1 LSAARRGA
9 IRSGVTTL
17 SDKLRAA
24 REAVAVGPVE
34 ARALLRAT
42 GKDAKDY
49 LHRMSTQD
57 LNRLR
62 PGDSAYA
69 TFLNAKGHVVAEGHA
84 LAQEDGVLLDLHPRA
99 QPEARVHLERLVIM
113 DDVAFEDLS
122 ETLRVVPV
130 LGPEAAR
137 RLEGRAPGAPRIEN
151 ERRGAPGIDVLL
163 PPREADALRAELV
176 AAGAVALDD
185 ADLEALR
192 ILAGVPRFGA
202 DVDASRL
209 PMEAGLT
216 RAAISFSKGCY
227 IGQEVVL
234 RATARGHLQRGLVQ
248 LALPAGA
255 GPGTK
260 LTAAGQEVGLVTSA
274 VETPEGRIGLGYLRR
289 AHWKCGAIVDAGGE
303 PATVR
308 KVIVEEPEL

>member
-1 LSAARRGA
+1 LSAVRRDG

-24 REAVAVGPVE
+24 REACAVGPVE

-57 LNRLR
+57 LNRLA
-62 PGDSAYA
+62 PGEAAYA
-69 TFLNAKGHVVAEGHA
+69 TFLSAKGHVVAEGHV

-99 QPEARVHLERLVIM
+99 QPDARVHLERLVIM
-113 DDVAFEDLS
+113 DDVVFEDLS
-122 ETLRVVPV
+122 EALRALPV
-130 LGPEAAR
+130 LGVEAAL
-137 RLEGRAPGAPRIEN
+137 RLEGRAPGAPRIAH
-151 ERRGAPGIDVLL
+151 ERRGAPGVEVFL
-163 PPREADALRAELV
+163 PPREAEALRAELV
-176 AAGAVALDD
+176 AEGAIALDD

-202 DVDASRL
+202 EVDASRL

-216 RAAISFSKGCY
+216 RAGISFSKGCY

-248 LALPAGA
+248 LALPSGA

-260 LTAAGQEVGLVTSA
+260 LTAAGQEVGVVTSA
-274 VETPEGRIGLGYLRR
+274 AETPEGRLGLGYLRR
-289 AHWKCGAIVDAGGE
+289 AHWRCGAIVDAAGAQ
-303 PATVR
+303 ATVR
-308 KVIVEEPEL
+308 RVIVEEPEL

>member
-1 LSAARRGA
+1 M
-9 IRSGVTTL
+9 TTL
-17 SDKLRAA
+17 SEKLRAA
-24 REAVAVGPVE
+24 REACAVGPVE
-34 ARALLRAT
+34 ARGVLRAT

-62 PGDSAYA
+62 PGEAAYA
-69 TFLNAKGHVVAEGHA
+69 TFLNAKGHLVAEGHA
-84 LAQEDGVLLDLHPRA
+84 LVQEDGVLLDLHPGA
-99 QPEARVHLERLVIM
+99 LPEARVHLERLVIM
-113 DDVAFEDLS
+113 DDVVFEDLS
-122 ETLRVVPV
+122 GALRAVPV

-137 RLEGRAPGAPRIEN
+137 RLEGRAPAAPRFAQD
-151 ERRGAPGIDVLL
+151 RRGAPGIDVLL
-163 PPREADALRAELV
+163 PPHEAEALRAELL
-176 AAGAVALDD
+176 AEGALALDD

-202 DVDASRL
+202 DLDATRL

-260 LTAAGQEVGLVTSA
+260 LVAAGQEVGVVTSA
-274 VETPEGRIGLGYLRR
+274 ADTPEGRLGLGYLRR
-289 AHWKCGAIVDAGGE
+289 AHWRCGAVVDAGGE